1 MKTMAWMAMAA
12 VSVALGACASSG
24 PVPAERLARSE
35 AALRAAREV
44 GAEQVP
50 PAALH
55 LRVANDQLGI
65 ARQLIADGDNVRA
78 DYVLM
83 RAEAD
88 AEVARSLARAAQ
100 ARNEAQKTLDEV
112 QKLKNSR
119 PEGT

>member
-1 MKTMAWMAMAA
+1 MKTMDWMAIGAA
-12 VSVALGACASSG
+12 SVALGACASSG

-35 AALRAAREV
+35 AALRSAREV
-44 GAEQVP
+44 GADRVP

-55 LRVANDQLGI
+55 LRVANDQLDA
-65 ARQLIADGDNVRA
+65 ARKLIAEGDNIRA

-88 AEVARSLARAAQ
+88 AEVARSMAREAQ

-112 QKLKNSR
+112 QRLRNTR